1 VKRVVLV
8 MGASALLG
16 ACSTLPPPVSGEHA
30 AIRERARADK
40 HAAFSLS
47 GRFVVKGPQQSVS
60 AGLDWAHSDALDELQ
75 VNGPLGKTLARLTRD
90 VNGVRL
96 VDDRQRISEAATL
109 DELASELFGAR
120 VPLTRA
126 AGWVTAR
133 PGTADVLSRDALG
146 RVSVLA
152 EQGWRVEY
160 TAYED
165 DTPDALPRQIEASDG
180 EYSLRLRVDAWYLLP
195 P

>member
-1 VKRVVLV
+1 MMAASGVL
-8 MGASALLG
+8 A
-16 ACSTLPPPVSGEHA
+16 ACSTLQQTESGEQA
-30 AIRERARADK
+30 AIRERARADV

-47 GRFVVKGPQQSVS
+47 GRFVMKGPQQTVS
-60 AGLDWAHSDALDELQ
+60 AALDWAHSDVRDELQ

-90 VNGVRL
+90 PDGVRL
-96 VDDRQRISEAATL
+96 VDDRQQVSEAATL
-109 DELASELFGAR
+109 DELAGALFGAR

-180 EYSLRLRVDAWYLLP
+180 EYSLLLRVDAWYP
-195 P
+195 FQP